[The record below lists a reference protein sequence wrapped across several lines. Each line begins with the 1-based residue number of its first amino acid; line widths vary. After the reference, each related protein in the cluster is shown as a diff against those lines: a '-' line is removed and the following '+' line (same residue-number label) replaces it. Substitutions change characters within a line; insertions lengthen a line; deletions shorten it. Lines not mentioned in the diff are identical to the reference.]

1 MNSRKRKE
9 LAAISTRWIP
19 FFIYTCIFICSVLGS
34 FLYYLFQD
42 EFPHE
47 VIVGGLLALIIL
59 SIIEVIKQKRKKDNL
74 PEADER
80 M

>member
-9 LAAISTRWIP
+9 LAAIFTRWIP
-19 FFIYTCIFICSVLGS
+19 FFIYTCIFIGSVLGS

-42 EFPHE
+42 EFPYE